1 MKLVWLTSF
10 FKTMLLGKTYKQI
23 HVCAYLK
30 KKVIISKLVHSM
42 PDTCNAIVQFY
53 LITPKRNQLVYEH
66 DIEKNISR

>member
-23 HVCAYLK
+23 HVSAYLK

-42 PDTCNAIVQFY
+42 PDNAIVQFY
-53 LITPKRNQLVYEH
+53 LKSV
-66 DIEKNISR
+66 SV